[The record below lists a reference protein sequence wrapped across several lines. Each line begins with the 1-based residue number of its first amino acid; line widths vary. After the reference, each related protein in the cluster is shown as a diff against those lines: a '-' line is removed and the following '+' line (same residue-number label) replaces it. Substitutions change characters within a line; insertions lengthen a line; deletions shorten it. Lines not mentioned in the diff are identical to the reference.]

1 MLASA
6 PTGKLNT
13 PRGVPGVLRTGY
25 MGNAVAS
32 SYVIRTSWGLSPVEC
47 LHRAKPKIASG
58 GSIDA

>member
-13 PRGVPGVLRTGY
+13 PRGVPRVLRTGY

-32 SYVIRTSWGLSPVEC
+32 SLLNKDVRGYITSSVSVPVE
-47 LHRAKPKIASG
+47 AK
-58 GSIDA
+58 DRVLRQL